1 MVRKKLKRSFIL
13 FICFL
18 LAFSSFGAISG
29 GQVSAQEEKYF
40 YEDDEVPDRDKEET
54 RELPLKEGDE
64 DEQVI
69 ILKERLILAGF
80 YELEEEQEL
89 DARFDEQLRDA
100 VTEFQSSQELE
111 TTGEYDETTQNLL
124 ADYLENELNI
134 LYSIDDESEEIT
146 DLKMTL
152 SFIGYGNFP
161 EEPSPYFGQLTKQI
175 VEEFQ
180 ETEELEVTGA
190 INEETLEVLMSLVEE
205 YDEEHT
211 VNTDLEESESTEE
224 EAAEEDTVTEEE
236 PDEKETEEKEIDK
249 SPDTEES
256 KESSETE
263 DKEQSSETNVREEEN
278 SVKDEEE
285 AEEKE
290 EAAEEESNET
300 EEIDESDP
308 AADEN
313 QDASGETN
321 EEAEKTEQE
330 SLEPES
336 DKDGEKREEK
346 DLEDSEETD
355 SSAFSMS
362 LMTVEEPLALPYEDG
377 DSGEDIVTVKQ
388 DLTRLG
394 FGNFPSVPSNRYG
407 PVTMGVVEE
416 FQKYYGLNATG
427 ITDEETY
434 DRIAAELST
443 IYRDGQAD
451 EDIVEL
457 KKKLTVLGY
466 GNFPSSPSNRY
477 GPVTEG
483 VVKEFQYSENLR
495 VNGIGDSVTVA
506 LLEERYLEE
515 WYATA
520 SLTLPYQN
528 GDSGEDIDTLKQ
540 DLTRLGFGNFPSS
553 PSTRYGPVTMGVVK
567 DFQEYYGLSATGETD
582 QETYD
587 RIVAELNTIY
597 RDGQADEDITELKE
611 KLTYL
616 GYGNFPEDPSVRYG
630 PVTEGVVTEFQSSE
644 DLTVNGIGDSV
655 TVALLETRY
664 LEERYAT
671 VNLTLPYEDGDSGDD
686 IVTLKQDLTRLGFGN
701 FPSSPS
707 PRYGPVTMGV
717 VRDFQEYYG
726 LNVTG
731 ETDKKTYDR
740 IAAELN
746 TIYRDGQAHKDIVSF
761 KQDLTR
767 LGYGNFP
774 EEPSNRYGPVTE
786 GVLLEFQKAEELV
799 ENGIGDSITMGRLK
813 ERTLEYHNANLSL
826 PYENGDVGDLIREL
840 KIDLT
845 TLGFGNFPSSPSN
858 RYGPVTMGVVE
869 DFQNYYGLNATGITD
884 QRTMNQLKQE
894 LNTIYRDGQAH
905 DDIVGFKQD
914 LTQLGYGNFPS
925 LPSNRYGSVTSGV
938 VSEFQESQ
946 ELVVNGIG
954 DSVTL
959 AKIESLLPDLPNLGK
974 GVVTASNLN
983 VRQGPGTSF
992 SIIGTLANGTE
1003 VNLLEDTGHWY
1014 RISHSSITASPA
1026 YVSKTYIREV
1036 SDKLSVP
1043 YKDGD
1048 AGDEIVELKKNLTT
1062 LGFGN
1067 FPESPS
1073 NRYGSVTE
1081 GVVKVFQDYYG
1092 LAVTGEAEQATLD
1105 YIDEVLASSYQE
1117 GKSHEGVRDLKLNL
1131 TRLGF
1136 GNFSSNPSNSYGSV
1150 TAGVVREFQ
1159 AYHHLVVNG
1168 IGDPVTLM
1176 KINSELNKQGGTGY
1190 TRSYDMTI
1198 EQMLDR
1204 QMTLGPQTDL
1214 YGGGWQNAKREDVRY
1229 YLDPL
1234 NFSLDPSSRD
1244 MYQFLKLSQTSGVS
1258 ATQLNKILSGKGILH
1273 HTGATFKDAAER
1285 NGVNDIYLISHALLE
1300 TGHGT
1305 SILSNGSIEVGQVS
1319 TNKWVSIRPTSSGKA
1334 TYILERV
1341 YNDRLNRWSWVRT
1354 RDDNFDTNGMTLRQ
1368 TYNMFGIEAVDSDP
1382 YTRGSVRAFREG
1394 WFTPEASIRGGAQFI
1409 SNNYLERGQD
1419 TLYKMRWDPDF
1430 HEAAVSSDVRIA
1442 RSSFYQYATDIGWAY
1457 KQTRMIKSLYD
1468 QIENPYL
1475 PLEVP
1480 NYKR

>member
-1 MVRKKLKRSFIL
+1 M
-13 FICFL
+13 
-18 LAFSSFGAISG
+18 
-29 GQVSAQEEKYF
+29 
-40 YEDDEVPDRDKEET
+40 
-54 RELPLKEGDE
+54 PLKEGDE
-64 DEQVI
+64 DAQVI

-89 DARFDEQLRDA
+89 DAQFDEQLRDA
-100 VTEFQSSQELE
+100 VTEFQSLHELE
-111 TTGEYDETTQNLL
+111 TTGEYDESTQNLL
-124 ADYLENELNI
+124 ADYLENELNT
-134 LYSIDDESEEIT
+134 LYSIDDESEEIA

-190 INEETLEVLMSLVEE
+190 INEETLEVLMSLVEK
-205 YDEEHT
+205 YDVEHI
-211 VNTDLEESESTEE
+211 VGKELGKSESTDE
-224 EAAEEDTVTEEE
+224 EAVEEDTVIEEK
-236 PDEKETEEKEIDK
+236 PGEKETDEKEIDK
-249 SPDTEES
+249 SPDTEDS
-256 KESSETE
+256 KESIEE
-263 DKEQSSETNVREEEN
+263 DKEQSSESDARKEEN
-278 SVKDEEE
+278 SVKDEED
-285 AEEKE
+285 AEQKE
-290 EAAEEESNET
+290 EAAEEKSNETEESDTAGESKDVSEEET

-313 QDASGETN
+313 QDASEETT
-321 EEAEKTEQE
+321 EEAEKSEEE
-330 SLEPES
+330 SLESES

-377 DSGEDIVTVKQ
+377 DSGDDIVTLKQ

-394 FGNFPSVPSNRYG
+394 FGNFPSSPSNRYG

-434 DRIAAELST
+434 DRIAAELNT

-520 SLTLPYQN
+520 NLTLPYEN
-528 GDSGEDIDTLKQ
+528 GDSGDDIVTLKQ

-553 PSTRYGPVTMGVVK
+553 PSNRYGPVTMGVVK

-582 QETYD
+582 Q
-587 RIVAELNTIY
+587 A
-597 RDGQADEDITELKE
+597 
-611 KLTYL
+611 
-616 GYGNFPEDPSVRYG
+616 
-630 PVTEGVVTEFQSSE
+630 
-644 DLTVNGIGDSV
+644 
-655 TVALLETRY
+655 
-664 LEERYAT
+664 
-671 VNLTLPYEDGDSGDD
+671 
-686 IVTLKQDLTRLGFGN
+686 
-701 FPSSPS
+701 
-707 PRYGPVTMGV
+707 
-717 VRDFQEYYG
+717 
-726 LNVTG
+726 
-731 ETDKKTYDR
+731 TYDR

-746 TIYRDGQAHKDIVSF
+746 TIYRDGQAHTDIVSF

-774 EEPSNRYGPVTE
+774 AEPSNRYGPVTE
-786 GVLLEFQKAEELV
+786 GVVLEFQKAEELV
-799 ENGIGDSITMGRLK
+799 ENGIGDSITIERLK
-813 ERTLEYHNANLSL
+813 ERTTEYHNANLSL
-826 PYENGDVGDLIREL
+826 PFENGDVGDLIREL

-845 TLGFGNFPSSPSN
+845 RLGFGNFPSSPSN

-869 DFQNYYGLNATGITD
+869 DFQKYYGLRANGRTD
-884 QRTMNQLKQE
+884 QRTLDRLKQE

-905 DDIVGFKQD
+905 DDIKTFKQN

-925 LPSNRYGSVTSGV
+925 SPSNRYGSVTSGV

-946 ELVVNGIG
+946 DLVVNGIG

-959 AKIESLLPDLPNLGK
+959 AKIESLLPDLGN

-983 VRQGPGTSF
+983 VRQGPGTGYG
-992 SIIGTLANGTE
+992 IIGTLPNGTE
-1003 VNLLEDTGHWY
+1003 VNLLEDTGQWY

-1026 YVSKTYIREV
+1026 YVSKTFIREV
-1036 SDKLSVP
+1036 SGGLPAP
-1043 YKDGD
+1043 YQAGD
-1048 AGDEIVELKKNLTT
+1048 AGDEIVELKKNLTK

-1067 FPESPS
+1067 FPSSPS

-1081 GVVKVFQDYYG
+1081 GVVKVFQGYFG
-1092 LAVTGEAEQATLD
+1092 LSVTGKADRATLD
-1105 YIDEVLASSYQE
+1105 YIDEVLDSSYQE
-1117 GKSHEGVRDLKLNL
+1117 GKRHEGVRDLKLNL

-1136 GNFSSNPSNSYGSV
+1136 GNFPSSPSNSYGSV

-1159 AYHHLVVNG
+1159 AHHQLVVNG
-1168 IGDPVTLM
+1168 IGDSVTLM
-1176 KINSELNKQGGTGY
+1176 KINSELDKQGGTGHV
-1190 TRSYDMTI
+1190 RSYNMTI

-1204 QMTLGPQTDL
+1204 QMNLGPQTDL
-1214 YGGGWQNAKREDVRY
+1214 YGGGWKNAKREDVKR
-1229 YLDPL
+1229 YLDPSNL
-1234 NFSLDPSSRD
+1234 SLDPSSRD

-1258 ATQLNKILSGKGILH
+1258 AAQLNNILNGRGILH
-1273 HTGATFKDAAER
+1273 NTGATFKNAAER
-1285 NGVNDIYLISHALLE
+1285 NGVNDIYLIAHALLE

-1305 SILSNGSIEVGQVS
+1305 SILSNGSIEVGQIS
-1319 TNKWVSIRPTSSGKA
+1319 TNKWVSIRPTSNGKA

-1341 YNDRLNRWSWVRT
+1341 YNDRNNRWSWVRT
-1354 RDDNFDTNGMTLRQ
+1354 RNDNFNTNGITLRK

-1409 SNNYLERGQD
+1409 SSSYLGRGQD

-1430 HEAAVSSDVRIA
+1430 HEAAVNRSTTSFG
-1442 RSSFYQYATDIGWAY
+1442 RSSAFQYATDIGWAH
-1457 KQTRMIKSLYD
+1457 KQTSMIKRLYD

-1480 NYKR
+1480 EYKR